1 MNGRQFTFG
10 VSGHPLAQ
18 LLAMLVMALVLVAA
32 VVMGAFVLM
41 LLIGLF
47 VIGYVAFKIRAWWHR
62 QRSRSRAAFGSD
74 AQSGPVKAIRYIEG
88 EFEVV
93 EAARNDARRR
103 SGPRH

>member
-32 VVMGAFVLM
+32 VIMGAFVLM
-41 LLIGLF
+41 LLIGVF
-47 VIGYVAFKIRAWWHR
+47 VIGYLALKVRAWWHR

-74 AQSGPVKAIRYIEG
+74 AQSGPVKTIRYIEG

-93 EAARNDARRR
+93 EAERDNARRDSR
-103 SGPRH
+103 PRH